1 MQQELGNTEPIEVLL
16 RKERLHACHFYM
28 SLYMSTLRIIK
39 QTHLP
44 KEETL
49 GCQCNYRDEEKKK
62 KQGEPTVF
70 SFNII
75 LYNKNSDPFP
85 R

>member
-1 MQQELGNTEPIEVLL
+1 MRQELGNTEPIEVLL
-16 RKERLHACHFYM
+16 WKERLHACHFYM

-49 GCQCNYRDEEKKK
+49 GCQCKYRDETKK
-62 KQGEPTVF
+62 GEPTVF
-70 SFNII
+70 LLNII